1 MHPNRKFHIFTQYFV
16 KFVRFTNEISP
27 CYRCFAIEPN
37 PQLRLKLCLDRLRL
51 QLRPALQRGVAWLTT
66 LRPQDVA
73 DVADPAVLWRMEL
86 EMLQLAVVVG
96 GLCGFLGKKWDNI
109 ETTVG

>member
-1 MHPNRKFHIFTQYFV
+1 MFAVFHH
-16 KFVRFTNEISP
+16 
-27 CYRCFAIEPN
+27 EPN

-73 DVADPAVLWRMEL
+73 AVADAADAAVLWRMEL
-86 EMLQLAVVVG
+86 EMLQLAVVIG
-96 GLCGFLGKKWDNI
+96 GLCGFGKRLG
-109 ETTVG
+109 EH